1 LDALTALRAQFEKA
15 EKVDAKAKADKAEA
29 KKVEAEAAAAAE
41 TVAAATTSATLK
53 SLSGVGPAM
62 EKRMIALGV
71 NSIEDLKGLNDEKIA
86 AMTAEDAKI
95 SADQWGKW
103 IEEAKSL

>member
-1 LDALTALRAQFEKA
+1 
-15 EKVDAKAKADKAEA
+15 
-29 KKVEAEAAAAAE
+29 
-41 TVAAATTSATLK
+41 
-53 SLSGVGPAM
+53 M

-71 NSIEDLKGLNDEKIA
+71 TNIDELKGLSEDKIA
-86 AMTAEDAKI
+86 TMTAEDAKI

>member
-1 LDALTALRAQFEKA
+1 MPVSRLTM
-15 EKVDAKAKADKAEA
+15 AKAKADKAEA
-29 KKVEAEAAAAAE
+29 KKVEAAAAE
-41 TVAAATTSATLK
+41 VAATAETPASTGAATLK

-71 NSIEDLKGLNDEKIA
+71 TNIDELKGLSEDKIA
-86 AMTAEDAKI
+86 TMTAEDAKI